1 MTTIIPSHYL
11 IPPNQN
17 AKKTLEEDEDQG
29 EMDMIFFLCVT
40 LFSIC
45 SVSVPHV
52 YTNPDN
58 LYYASRFEIVMTNLW
73 AFFPIAQAQGLFLKG
88 LLICTAWYSILWH
101 WTETG
106 LKLPGNSSKYGTLD
120 TMFSTIIIIA
130 YAISWLPKAKTYQ
143 PTWHD
148 EHGRCGWWYKSCRGP
163 PKQTSEWRLRWTPN
177 LILNVVVCSTVGLI
191 YAHHWP
197 PIWHGYNMSLVFC
210 WASIFIA
217 VVVAMWHLTR
227 GDMKVG
233 KKYRLNFVFWVVVG
247 ISMGITSFVYKQ
259 KSNDTENKKWLLYH
273 SVWHVYVFG
282 CAYCMSRAQEYLEI
296 Y

>member
-11 IPPNQN
+11 IPPKQN

-106 LKLPGNSSKYGTLD
+106 LK
-120 TMFSTIIIIA
+120 
-130 YAISWLPKAKTYQ
+130 
-143 PTWHD
+143 
-148 EHGRCGWWYKSCRGP
+148 
-163 PKQTSEWRLRWTPN
+163 
-177 LILNVVVCSTVGLI
+177 
-191 YAHHWP
+191 
-197 PIWHGYNMSLVFC
+197 
-210 WASIFIA
+210 
-217 VVVAMWHLTR
+217 
-227 GDMKVG
+227 
-233 KKYRLNFVFWVVVG
+233 
-247 ISMGITSFVYKQ
+247 
-259 KSNDTENKKWLLYH
+259 
-273 SVWHVYVFG
+273 
-282 CAYCMSRAQEYLEI
+282 
-296 Y
+296 